1 MFFKKQ
7 IHWHKLFE
15 NEAAANNFVK
25 KGGLNSMNIGNKKI
39 CIANTSEGFFAIQ
52 DKCPHNGASLSRGHC
67 TSENS
72 VVCPVHRYHFDL
84 KTGRAKSGG
93 GDCADTYPIDIRE
106 DGMYIGLTETIWK
119 LF

>member
-7 IHWHKLFE
+7 ITWIKLFASLE
-15 NEAAANNFVK
+15 AANNRVALGKVTTIDVGK
-25 KGGLNSMNIGNKKI
+25 KKV
-39 CIANTSEGFFAIQ
+39 CVAHTAEGFFAVN
-52 DKCPHNGASLSRGHC
+52 DKCPHNGASLGNGFC
-67 TSENS
+67 TDQGS

-93 GDCADTYPIDIRE
+93 GDYVQPYPIEVRE
-106 DGMYIGLTETIWK
+106 DGIFIGFEETVGN